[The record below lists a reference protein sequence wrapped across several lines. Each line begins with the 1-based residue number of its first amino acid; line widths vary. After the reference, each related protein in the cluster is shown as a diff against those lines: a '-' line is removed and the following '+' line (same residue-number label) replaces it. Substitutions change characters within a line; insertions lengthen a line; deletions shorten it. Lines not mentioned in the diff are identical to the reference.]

1 MNESIAIAKDADV
14 KKRSLPTRSSDES
27 VHRVQTE
34 PERQLCS
41 LRDVIGNLK
50 SNGDTPSVDSIATHL
65 SSMHTAQH
73 APSLLA
79 LQKTHGNRY
88 VQRVVSG
95 IQARLRIGQPG
106 DVYEQ
111 EADRVA
117 DAVMRMPEPGVQRQV
132 EPEEEEKEE
141 EILQT
146 KPLVDQITPVVQRQ
160 VEEEEMLQAKS
171 REDATSE
178 VTNGLE
184 SQINAIKGGGQPLA
198 ESERSFF
205 EPRFGH
211 DFSQVRLHTGT
222 QAAESARAVDAKAYT
237 MGRDVVFGARQFEPG
252 TSEGRR
258 LMAHELTHV
267 IQQNGCFYK
276 REIGNVA
283 GNVTHLH
290 QSRLIAREEREGA
303 ERVSSASVGPNAQ
316 NAAQNISNRYST
328 EKILIDDWSSDC
340 RDNNKSGR
348 FDSDDRFE
356 QSAGFGSHIGLT
368 RNGFR
373 TIGGWTCYGGEGGQ
387 VNTVD
392 FNTDVPVLY
401 SVCAKIVSQAYRAA
415 GVLAPDTQRVRDL
428 INWFQQTNHNSQFWL
443 LSNFPGVY
451 LAGDFICSFD
461 PQSGLGHAGMVV
473 QSGSGT
479 PMVIHLPGTSQHI
492 SRGIYDPTRL
502 TDLTREPWPPNR
514 AIYGIG
520 RYFR

>member
-1 MNESIAIAKDADV
+1 MGETVSVAKEADTKKEFSPMKSDNSIQRLRDGAEMQLGSLGSVIDSIKSDSAAHSVESIAM
-14 KKRSLPTRSSDES
+14 
-27 VHRVQTE
+27 
-34 PERQLCS
+34 QLS
-41 LRDVIGNLK
+41 G
-50 SNGDTPSVDSIATHL
+50 
-65 SSMHTAQH
+65 MHTVQR
-73 APSLLA
+73 APVLLA
-79 LQKTHGNRY
+79 LQQTHGNRY

-95 IQARLRIGQPG
+95 IQAKLRIGQPG

-117 DAVMRMPEPGVQRQV
+117 DAVMRMPERGVQRQV
-132 EPEEEEKEE
+132 DEEEEE

-146 KPLVDQITPVVQRQ
+146 KPLVDQITPLVQRQ
-160 VEEEEMLQAKS
+160 VEEEEEEEMLQAKS

-198 ESERSFF
+198 ESERDYF
-205 EPRFGH
+205 EPRFGY
-211 DFSQVRLHTGT
+211 DFGQVRVHADK
-222 QAAESARAVDAKAYT
+222 QAAEAARAVDAKAYT

-303 ERVSSASVGPNAQ
+303 EGVSSASVGPNAQ

-368 RNGFR
+368 RNSFR

-415 GVLAPDTQRVRDL
+415 GVLVPDTQRVRDL